1 MGVHGFEPDNKANLN
16 MKTTAILEG
25 SLLNLPLHSIQLR
38 ASLRPKPDAI
48 PFRPWL
54 DRMSAP
60 STLRLILLVLALLGL
75 SSRNVA
81 QPDGTDPRGATNVIG
96 LEVPGTA
103 FVEILRSDLLIR
115 GQIVLPEPAQ
125 PVSAEWTSSTGDSGP
140 VTYGADKRFELSVTN
155 LPRGKVTVTILV
167 TATDERVYQ
176 GLVIGL
182 QGDFSAPVVTVDSP
196 VWLAPAFTGGRSVFS
211 PDTNRV
217 TLTGS
222 IADQTP
228 GATLRFT
235 EILLPDKSGAPGSE
249 TSVQLRSEDV
259 PVGADSRFVIA
270 DVDLP
275 AGREI
280 QLILNATDVAGN
292 VAILNARIAGEEST
306 NPPISGRFLS
316 IPDVVQTRDEG
327 TPPVWISFKV
337 YPPNPSA
344 ETRVRFQVVGGT
356 ATAGLDF
363 RIKTNVV
370 VLAPGQYFS
379 AFRFELIEDAEIE
392 PEETILFEASI
403 EGADP
408 ADAPVA
414 VEIRIEDNESPGA
427 AQFIASSFVANE
439 ASGEA
444 ALRLY
449 RRGNTEIEGSVSYR
463 VEGDEALVNFLGT
476 ARTGVAQFG
485 RGESQT
491 AIRLPLL
498 NDDQVQSLRKLG
510 VILSDPQGGLSLGS
524 ITNGTVLVRDDESP
538 PAAEPQSVERY
549 DFNERFGLYVTF
561 NTVRGFRYVIEYATA
576 PAAESWTVLTTLDG
590 NNSEQSAWDSTEESA
605 TRFYR
610 YRVENEPLTMPG
622 D

>member
-1 MGVHGFEPDNKANLN
+1 
-16 MKTTAILEG
+16 MKTTAIPEG
-25 SLLNLPLHSIQLR
+25 SFLKRLLDPIRLR
-38 ASLRPKPDAI
+38 ACLKPKWVAFQ
-48 PFRPWL
+48 FRASL

-60 STLRLILLVLALLGL
+60 VTLRLLLLVLALLGL

-81 QPDGTDPRGATNVIG
+81 QSDGTDPRDATNVVG

-103 FVEILRSDLLIR
+103 FLEILGSDLLIR

-125 PVSAEWTSSTGDSGP
+125 PVSAEWSSSTGAGGP
-140 VTYGADKRFELSVTN
+140 VTYGADNRFELSVTN
-155 LPRGKVTVTILV
+155 LPRGKVTITILV
-167 TATDERVYQ
+167 TATDERVYH

-182 QGDFSAPVVTVDSP
+182 KGDFFAPVVTVDSP
-196 VWLAPAFTGGRSVFS
+196 AWLATAFTGGRSVFR

-217 TLTGS
+217 TLSGS
-222 IADQTP
+222 ITDQTP

-235 EILLPDKSGAPGSE
+235 EVLLPDKSGTPGSD

-259 PVGADSRFVIA
+259 SVGPDSRFVIA
-270 DVDLP
+270 DMDLP
-275 AGREI
+275 TGREI
-280 QLILNATDVAGN
+280 ELILNATDVAGN
-292 VAILNARIAGEEST
+292 VAILNARIAGEGST
-306 NPPISGRFLS
+306 NPPIGGFLS

-337 YPPNPSA
+337 DPPNPSA

-356 ATAGLDF
+356 ATAGLDY
-363 RIKTNVV
+363 RIETNVV
-370 VLAPGQYFS
+370 VLAPGEYFS
-379 AFRFELIEDAEIE
+379 AFRFELIDDAEIE

-403 EGADP
+403 EGADS
-408 ADAPVA
+408 ANAPVA
-414 VEIRIEDNESPGA
+414 VEIRIEDNESSGA

-439 ASGEA
+439 AAGEA

-449 RRGNTEIEGSVSYR
+449 RRGNTAVEGSVAYR

-498 NDDQVQSLRKLG
+498 NDDQVQGLRKLL
-510 VILSDPQGGLSLGS
+510 VSLSDPQGGLTLGA
-524 ITNGTVLVRDDESP
+524 ITNGTLLVRDDESP
-538 PAAEPQSVERY
+538 PSAEPQSVERY
-549 DFNERFGLYVTF
+549 DFDARFGLYVTF
-561 NTVRGFRYVIEYATA
+561 NTVRGFRYVIEYANA

-590 NNSEQSAWDSTEESA
+590 NNSQQSTWDSTEESA